1 MKILLIE
8 DNLRLAE
15 LVKHNLE
22 RDNFIVDIANTIADA
37 KAIVSTYKY
46 DLLILDL
53 NLPDGNGEKFLTE
66 LRKKKVKIPVIILTA
81 NTNFDTKINN
91 LNIGADDFLT
101 KPVKHEE
108 LVARIKAILRR
119 HGKQD

>member
-22 RDNFIVDIANTIADA
+22 RYNFIVDIANTIADA
-37 KAIVSTYKY
+37 KAIISTYKY

-53 NLPDGNGEKFLTE
+53 NLPDGNCEKF
-66 LRKKKVKIPVIILTA
+66 
-81 NTNFDTKINN
+81 
-91 LNIGADDFLT
+91 
-101 KPVKHEE
+101 
-108 LVARIKAILRR
+108 
-119 HGKQD
+119 